1 MTTQHFVCL
10 YLYARSCLKHSKE
23 LLFDMQFL
31 NCSKLCAYLMHCLVS
46 HWLKPLKEAL
56 GKLWLFILG
65 IAAPLTFSLN
75 LKYQEKPFTYFMSG
89 ILLYAIGQNVCMWPS
104 AFVLR

>member
-1 MTTQHFVCL
+1 
-10 YLYARSCLKHSKE
+10 
-23 LLFDMQFL
+23 MQFL
-31 NCSKLCAYLMHCLVS
+31 NCSKLYAYLMHCLVS

-75 LKYQEKPFTYFMSG
+75 PEYREKPFTYFASG
-89 ILLYAIGQNVCMWPS
+89 ILLYVMGQNFCTWPS
-104 AFVLR
+104 AFVLG